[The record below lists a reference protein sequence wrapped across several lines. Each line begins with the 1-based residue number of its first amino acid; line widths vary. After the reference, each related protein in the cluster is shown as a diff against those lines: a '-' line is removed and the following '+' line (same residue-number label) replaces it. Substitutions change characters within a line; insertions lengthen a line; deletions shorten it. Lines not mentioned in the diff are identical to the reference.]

1 MLELSLHINAAAMV
15 SNVLCDGLFQ
25 RFSTLPSP
33 QAGGMGRGS
42 AASETGLEVSL
53 SKRPAC

>member
-1 MLELSLHINAAAMV
+1 MLKLSLHIDGAAMV

-25 RFSTLPSP
+25 RFSTLPGP

-42 AASETGLEVSL
+42 AASETGREVSP
-53 SKRPAC
+53 SKRPSC